1 MRILVL
7 SIHYWPERSG
17 IGAMLTGR
25 CEYLAS
31 IGHEITVCTGM
42 PYYPEWRTYRGYD
55 RKLFLRE
62 EHNGVTILRSWK
74 WVPKKVTSA
83 KRVVLEASFLASSLL
98 RAISSGKPDLLLV
111 VSPPLGLGLSAVFLS
126 RWWKIPYVFDA
137 QDLQPDAA
145 ADLGMLPRPLL
156 PVLYRLEAMAY
167 RNASLISTVS
177 EGMRQRIL
185 GKGISVDKVVVVPP
199 HADNRVFGV
208 GNVVEGHEFRR
219 KHSLEGKF
227 MVLHTGNMGVK
238 QGLDVMLDAALQLK
252 EQRDFVF
259 VLAGDGV
266 MKPHLEGRAAALDL
280 ANVRFLPLQGPG
292 ELLQMLAAT
301 DMALI
306 VQQLTVSDIVFPS
319 KAVTLL
325 SAARPVAASV
335 SADSEIGRV
344 ICQSGGG
351 VVTEPENVGAL
362 AAAIKGFF
370 DHPEKRLAMG
380 ESGRQYALQNWDET
394 RVLSDFEGHLLKT
407 GGAPAFGAIAKR
419 SASI

>member
-1 MRILVL
+1 
-7 SIHYWPERSG
+7 
-17 IGAMLTGR
+17 MLTGR

-31 IGHEITVCTGM
+31 VGHEITVCTGM
-42 PYYPEWRTYRGYD
+42 PYYPEWRTYPGYD

-98 RAISSGKPDLLLV
+98 RAINSRKPELLLV

-126 RWWKIPYVFDA
+126 RWWKIPYAFDA

-145 ADLGMLPRPLL
+145 ADLGMLPRSVL

-177 EGMRQRIL
+177 EGMRQRIVA
-185 GKGISVDKVVVVPP
+185 KGISADKVVVVPP
-199 HADNRVFGV
+199 HTDSKVFGV
-208 GNVVEGHEFRR
+208 GKVVEGHEFRR
-219 KHSLEGKF
+219 KHNLEGKF
-227 MVLHTGNMGVK
+227 MVLYTGNMGVK
-238 QGLDVMLDAALQLK
+238 QGLDVMLDAALQFK

-266 MKPHLEGRAAALDL
+266 MKPYLEGRAAALDL
-280 ANVRFLPLQGPG
+280 ANVRFLPLQGPA

-301 DMALI
+301 DLALI

-335 SADSEIGRV
+335 SANSEIGRV
-344 ICQSGGG
+344 IYQSGGG
-351 VVTEPENVGAL
+351 VVTEPEDVGAL
-362 AAAIKGFF
+362 ATAIKEFF
-370 DHPEKRLAMG
+370 DDPEKRLAMG
-380 ESGRQYALQNWDET
+380 ESGRRYALQNWDET
-394 RVLSDFEGHLLKT
+394 RVLSNFEGRLLKT
-407 GGAPAFGAIAKR
+407 GGAPAFDAIA
-419 SASI
+419 